1 MKYDDDPRD
10 PYSSDGEQNGD
21 ATDEEDLANYMN
33 SEIARAT
40 FEAELNAIADGELCG
55 PTPRFGKWTEAH
67 ELMAEVESPSYMS
80 MDTARGA
87 VFPDDEDLD
96 YALGEYERQ
105 FSSDEYPS
113 RRGVCT
119 VAQARRFAFNRE
131 MIRRIRRPR
140 AIGNIQKRP
149 RRAAYLSLASRRMN
163 PEDK

>member
-1 MKYDDDPRD
+1 MTTIRGTH
-10 PYSSDGEQNGD
+10 YSSDGEQNGD
-21 ATDEEDLANYMN
+21 ATDEEDLANYMT

-67 ELMAEVESPSYMS
+67 ELMAEVESPSYMP

-105 FSSDEYPS
+105 FSSVEYPL
-113 RRGVCT
+113 RRRVCT
-119 VAQARRFAFNRE
+119 VAQARRSAFNRE
-131 MIRRIRRPR
+131 LIRRIRRPR
-140 AIGNIQKRP
+140 ATWQYSKATAESGLLIPWHRD
-149 RRAAYLSLASRRMN
+149 
-163 PEDK
+163 E

>member
-1 MKYDDDPRD
+1 MKYDDYPREPD
-10 PYSSDGEQNGD
+10 SSDGEQSG
-21 ATDEEDLANYMN
+21 EDLASYMN
-33 SEIARAT
+33 SQIARAT

-67 ELMAEVESPSYMS
+67 ELMAEVESPSYMP
-80 MDTARGA
+80 MDSARGA
-87 VFPDDEDLD
+87 VFPNDEDLD

-105 FSSDEYPS
+105 FSSVEYPS

-131 MIRRIRRPR
+131 MIREIRRPR

-149 RRAAYLSLASRRMN
+149 RRAAYLSLASRWMN
-163 PEDK
+163 PEEK